1 MIIDENNKIA
11 SEKLLNKSTK
21 LTDVEKSEYF
31 KKFYE
36 LDPTSKRYPDNP
48 KNLITLI
55 KWFLEDPV
63 ERQYELIKL
72 EYEMYLEQSRLNQWR
87 GADVVIKDIAKFPN
101 FRAFAEEV
109 HRIDAKYRKS
119 DSKGGSSEIKDTGSK
134 IEVAG
139 KTIDKKD
146 ITYMTDEVVVAR
158 ADTMQKFWKLW

>member
-63 ERQYELIKL
+63 ERQY
-72 EYEMYLEQSRLNQWR
+72 
-87 GADVVIKDIAKFPN
+87 
-101 FRAFAEEV
+101 
-109 HRIDAKYRKS
+109 
-119 DSKGGSSEIKDTGSK
+119 
-134 IEVAG
+134 
-139 KTIDKKD
+139 
-146 ITYMTDEVVVAR
+146 
-158 ADTMQKFWKLW
+158 